1 MKRFDDLP
9 EKLQVAIWITWSI
22 FMFFLYFSLWDLIP
36 FPISWHY
43 YRQAYP
49 FRANLILS
57 AYTIVML
64 AITSAPFWVGF
75 IVKNRREKREKTSA
89 AASEIYE
96 LRNRILQ
103 LQQELEEK
111 VDAANEAWY
120 VDGYDAGVTD
130 GLAKGRE
137 EGYSLGHSEGYKFA
151 LYTQNRFRYYNGDP
165 PLTYE
170 EARRSLDEGADGAN
184 GELVEPP
191 KKPRTRK
198 KKAEPEIIE

>member
-9 EKLQVAIWITWSI
+9 KKLQTALGIVLYVLLSVSILWLFSPRMKTASDAGAFFLELIMGVILYGLFIGVPVAIRS
-22 FMFFLYFSLWDLIP
+22 
-36 FPISWHY
+36 
-43 YRQAYP
+43 RQEEKEKAKEEAEKGRQE
-49 FRANLILS
+49 RA
-57 AYTIVML
+57 
-64 AITSAPFWVGF
+64 
-75 IVKNRREKREKTSA
+75 
-89 AASEIYE
+89 E
-96 LRNRILQ
+96 LQERILQ

-111 VDAANEAWY
+111 DGDANEARY
-120 VDGYDAGVTD
+120 VAGYEAGVTD

-170 EARRSLDEGADGAN
+170 EARRSLDEGADDAN